1 LVSYDNDDN
10 CYDDDDMYDDDLYDI
25 NSDSDNDGMMIIV
38 MIMMMLL
45 RFYLH
50 TFFFST
56 TLFFHIIYLG
66 NYETIYE
73 PTLIEHMKHL
83 KIASVSCG
91 NSTTIVSTEVI
102 YEWIGDGSD
111 DNERYRRLK
120 GGEVYITGSRNVFG
134 EQYDIF
140 TKLLITPP
148 DNSDDAPVCIKQ
160 VAAGFLHSVLVSSD
174 GELYCW
180 GHNKTGDTTILLL
193 YNSSSLLLLSTPL
206 SSSSLPLLLSSLST
220 HAITFFCHTYTY
232 KHTSI
237 YTYIHISVYLK
248 IDAV

>member
-10 CYDDDDMYDDDLYDI
+10 CYDDDDMYDDDLYDV
-25 NSDSDNDGMMIIV
+25 NSDCDNDGMMIIV

-45 RFYLH
+45 CFYLH
-50 TFFFST
+50 TFFST
-56 TLFFHIIYLG
+56 TLFLHIIYVG

-83 KIASVSCG
+83 KIASISCG

-180 GHNKTGDTTILLL
+180 GHNKTGNSTILLL
-193 YNSSSLLLLSTPL
+193 YKNSSSSSLSTPL
-206 SSSSLPLLLSSLST
+206 SSSSASQPLHHNCL
-220 HAITFFCHTYTY
+220 HMQ
-232 KHTSI
+232 
-237 YTYIHISVYLK
+237 
-248 IDAV
+248 

>member
-1 LVSYDNDDN
+1 
-10 CYDDDDMYDDDLYDI
+10 
-25 NSDSDNDGMMIIV
+25 
-38 MIMMMLL
+38 
-45 RFYLH
+45 
-50 TFFFST
+50 
-56 TLFFHIIYLG
+56 
-66 NYETIYE
+66 
-73 PTLIEHMKHL
+73 MKHL
-83 KIASVSCG
+83 KIASISCG

-193 YNSSSLLLLSTPL
+193 YNNSSSLLTSLSSSS
-206 SSSSLPLLLSSLST
+206 SSSSLPLL
-220 HAITFFCHTYTY
+220 Y
-232 KHTSI
+232 I
-237 YTYIHISVYLK
+237 YYHHHCLHMQ
-248 IDAV
+248 

>member
-1 LVSYDNDDN
+1 MVSYDNDDN
-10 CYDDDDMYDDDLYDI
+10 CYDDDDMYDVNNNNYNNNYNSCASIFTLY
-25 NSDSDNDGMMIIV
+25 S
-38 MIMMMLL
+38 
-45 RFYLH
+45 
-50 TFFFST
+50 FSQ
-56 TLFFHIIYLG
+56 LFFLCIIYLG

-83 KIASVSCG
+83 KIASISCG

-102 YEWIGDGSD
+102 YVWIGDGSD

-193 YNSSSLLLLSTPL
+193 YNNSSSLLTSLSSSS
-206 SSSSLPLLLSSLST
+206 SSSSLPLL
-220 HAITFFCHTYTY
+220 Y
-232 KHTSI
+232 I
-237 YTYIHISVYLK
+237 YYHHHCLHMQ
-248 IDAV
+248 

>member
-1 LVSYDNDDN
+1 MVSYDNDDN
-10 CYDDDDMYDDDLYDI
+10 CYDDDDMYDDDLYDV
-25 NSDSDNDGMMIIV
+25 NSDCDNDGMMIIV

-45 RFYLH
+45 CFYLH
-50 TFFFST
+50 TFFST
-56 TLFFHIIYLG
+56 TLFLHIIYVG

-83 KIASVSCG
+83 KIASISCG

-180 GHNKTGDTTILLL
+180 GHNKTGNSTILLL
-193 YNSSSLLLLSTPL
+193 YKNSSSSSLSTPL
-206 SSSSLPLLLSSLST
+206 SSSSASQPLHHNCL
-220 HAITFFCHTYTY
+220 HMQ
-232 KHTSI
+232 
-237 YTYIHISVYLK
+237 
-248 IDAV
+248 